1 MSISTSFS
9 KKLKEAR
16 LARGLTQAELAGDA
30 YTASYIS
37 LLESG
42 RRRPTDAIMSELAG
56 RLGVTVDELRSF
68 RQEVTTGTSIASI
81 ELEME
86 ARQAWKNYDYDLAAD
101 FAARALAS
109 SDIEHNLSAWWSLSL
124 LYAECLMVSEK
135 YEPCWEAAQALRHH
149 PVARESVNLAAEAEI
164 IAAAAK
170 QGMGRLPDAV
180 HHARAAVDLL
190 RDHPSANPSTLL
202 EAQCSLIAT
211 LAESDQLAE
220 AADVARQIDLQPTA
234 RVSAQ
239 MRGRGAWTVGNMAFL
254 RGDAQEGVRLHNQA
268 IDLLSPAMGLR
279 QWGRLNKTTADM
291 RITNGAMSEQ
301 ITEYLERAQF
311 AIDVVGN
318 RSDKLELAMVSARW
332 SLAASKPAEAL
343 GQLNPVL
350 AELDTLAP
358 QTAGEAELIHA
369 RILELMG
376 RIGESSRALLRAA
389 HSFEAAGAYER
400 ATDAFKQYVTLT
412 APATA

>member
-9 KKLKEAR
+9 KKLKAAR

-42 RRRPTDAIMSELAG
+42 RRRPTDAILSELAA
-56 RLGVTVDELRSF
+56 RLSVPIDELRSF
-68 RQEVTTGTSIASI
+68 QQEATTGSSIASI
-81 ELEME
+81 ELEMQ
-86 ARQAWKNYDYDLAAD
+86 ARQAWKNYDYEQAAE
-101 FAARALAS
+101 FASRALTHAQA
-109 SDIEHNLSAWWSLSL
+109 EHNPSAWWSLSM
-124 LYAECLMVSEK
+124 LYAECLMVTEK
-135 YEPCWEAAQALRHH
+135 YEPSWEASQELRRH
-149 PVARESVNLAAEAEI
+149 PIARESINLAAEAEI
-164 IAAAAK
+164 IAADAK

-190 RDHPSANPSTLL
+190 RGHPSANPATVL
-202 EAQCSLIAT
+202 EAQCALIAA

-220 AADVARQIDLQPTA
+220 ANEVAAQVDLAPNP
-234 RVSAQ
+234 RVAAQ
-239 MRGRGAWTVGNMAFL
+239 MRGRGAWTIGNLAFL
-254 RGDAQEGVRLHNQA
+254 QGKAEEGVRLHNQA

-291 RITNGAMSEQ
+291 RITADSVSDQ
-301 ITEYLERAQF
+301 VTEYLERAQF

-332 SLAASKPAEAL
+332 ALTRSRPGEAL
-343 GQLNPVL
+343 THLAPVL
-350 AELDTLAP
+350 AELETLAP

-369 RILELMG
+369 RILEQMG
-376 RIGESSRALLRAA
+376 RVGESSRALLRAA
-389 HSFEAAGAYER
+389 HAFEGAGAYER

-412 APATA
+412 APASA

>member
-9 KKLKEAR
+9 KKLKAAR

-42 RRRPTDAIMSELAG
+42 RRRPTDAILTELAS
-56 RLGVTVDELRSF
+56 RLGVSLNELRSF
-68 RQEVTTGTSIASI
+68 QQESTTGSSIASI
-81 ELEME
+81 ELEMQ
-86 ARQAWKNYDYDLAAD
+86 ARQAWKNYDYEAAGE
-101 FAARALAS
+101 FAARALAHAQT
-109 SDIEHNLSAWWSLSL
+109 EHNPSAWWSLSM
-124 LYAECLMVSEK
+124 LYAECLMVTEK
-135 YEPCWEAAQALRHH
+135 YESSWEASQELRNH
-149 PVARESVNLAAEAEI
+149 PIARESVNLAAEAEI
-164 IAAAAK
+164 IAADAK

-180 HHARAAVDLL
+180 HHARAAVELL
-190 RDHPSANPSTLL
+190 RAHPSANPSTLL
-202 EAQCSLIAT
+202 EAQCALVAA

-220 AADVARQIDLQPTA
+220 ANEVAGQVCLDPDP

-239 MRGRGAWTVGNMAFL
+239 LRGRGAWTVGNLAFL
-254 RGDAQEGVRLHNQA
+254 QGDVEAGVRLHNLA

-291 RITNGAMSEQ
+291 RISNGAVGEQ
-301 ITEYLERAQF
+301 ITEYLERARF

-332 SLAASKPAEAL
+332 SLTCSNPGDAL
-343 GQLNPVL
+343 THLKPVL
-350 AELDTLAP
+350 AELETLAP

-369 RILELMG
+369 RILELTG
-376 RIGESSRALLRAA
+376 RVTESSRALLRAA
-389 HSFEAAGAYER
+389 HDFEGAGAYER

-412 APATA
+412 APASA